1 MGTGSSLSGEG
12 LSNGR
17 AGEGGDWI
25 GMLSWCHAGSEGC
38 SLDVGGG

>member
-1 MGTGSSLSGEG
+1 MSDSSSLSGEG
-12 LSNGR
+12 LSKDR
-17 AGEGGDWI
+17 AGEGGEGV